1 MEKEDISFGDWQRWL
16 FGDAPP
22 AFMGEVLLRA
32 VIMFVAV
39 VVLMRLM
46 GRRMKGEISIAE
58 LAVVLTF
65 GAIIGGTMHQP
76 TAGLLPGLLVLGA
89 VLFMH
94 RFTNWLAFK
103 YHALEALEQGHA
115 AVLLRDGV
123 LDLAAMQQHALS
135 QEQLFGLLRNE
146 NISQLG
152 ELRRVYFEVSGELS
166 IYKLPAP
173 VPGLSVLPRADAPAA
188 APAGPAH
195 GYAACGA
202 CGQVPPARYGHASG
216 HAHGP
221 CQRCGAVSWQPAA
234 WQAKKEA

>member
-32 VIMFVAV
+32 VVMFAAV

-76 TAGLLPGLLVLGA
+76 KSGLLPGLLVLGA

-103 YHALEALEQGHA
+103 YHAVEALEQGHT

-123 LDLAAMQQHALS
+123 LDLAALQQHALS
-135 QEQLFGLLRNE
+135 QEQLFGLLRNK
-146 NISQLG
+146 NIRHLG

-173 VPGLSVLPRADAPAA
+173 QPGLSVLPRADAPPAA
-188 APAGPAH
+188 AAGPAH
-195 GYAACGA
+195 GRKACA
-202 CGQVPPARYGHASG
+202 TCGQVPADHAQ
-216 HAHGP
+216 AN
-221 CQRCGAVSWQPAA
+221 CLRCGANDWQPAA
-234 WQAKKEA
+234 WQAASAA